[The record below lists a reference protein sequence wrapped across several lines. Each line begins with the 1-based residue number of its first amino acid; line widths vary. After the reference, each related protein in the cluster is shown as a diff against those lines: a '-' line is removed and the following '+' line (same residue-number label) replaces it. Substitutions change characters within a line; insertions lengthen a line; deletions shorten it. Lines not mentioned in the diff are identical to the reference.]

1 MEMLDDPHLG
11 VQGAAIIALSG
22 IAKSKP
28 KVLVEVIPDLIKSLR
43 NKDSKVRGKAVFA
56 LGIVGR
62 IEPEAFVEVIPDLIR
77 LLGDKDS
84 KVRGDVADVLV
95 ESIEMAKSEIAV
107 PVLIETLENAN
118 LKIRKH
124 IMHNFI
130 GPVSLIK
137 PEFFNE
143 ETLLILTKY
152 DSDEELRYITFYSTK
167 RVGKP
172 IENKN
177 LEDIVSREIR
187 FDDGKQKLSTR
198 IEDILKKGPKKVL
211 VVHNIKD
218 GLGDELIRIATLTQ
232 AILDY
237 NPEIEVTI
245 YTGRDYLYD
254 NERVKVKSIEGKFE
268 EDENFDMVIDYHID
282 YYNPGNQRYS
292 KELERII
299 KPWIEKKVKP
309 RVYLRANKATDNFV
323 YEKIEVDGK
332 EIKITKGRNNVYDP
346 IYRLSAEFGLPFKVK
361 EEGPRTLIVGKENPA
376 SNNWWEDNVIKKN
389 VQNKPIAVLNG
400 FGGQSLMKGYIVI
413 SQYANAIK
421 DLIDQGYFVVITP
434 NGVEGGKEKDA
445 NAVVDLLD
453 KKDKQF
459 ITITPE
465 PQDSP
470 KLLKHVVAKSDLIV
484 TVEGGLMHLAYNL
497 GKPLFA
503 LQMRGSGDFSKWLS
517 YARSDKQKT
526 ITTGEDF
533 AERIGERKVEEKPA
547 TEKPVVEEEPVTEI
561 EEAAKIELEWWEGK
575 RDYIQDEKDIAR
587 MLENGELIRLKDG
600 GNYKISPAMKFK
612 LATSEINSFIEQIAD
627 EWVKELENQGIKAGN
642 KLMITNAARTTEYQ
656 KELISEGYH
665 AAERSSHTLGVAF
678 DVADKYFPAK
688 WFNPENFL
696 EAWECLLEKMVC
708 SMWVY

>member
-1 MEMLDDPHLG
+1 M
-11 VQGAAIIALSG
+11 
-22 IAKSKP
+22 
-28 KVLVEVIPDLIKSLR
+28 
-43 NKDSKVRGKAVFA
+43 
-56 LGIVGR
+56 
-62 IEPEAFVEVIPDLIR
+62 
-77 LLGDKDS
+77 
-84 KVRGDVADVLV
+84 
-95 ESIEMAKSEIAV
+95 
-107 PVLIETLENAN
+107 
-118 LKIRKH
+118 RK
-124 IMHNFI
+124 
-130 GPVSLIK
+130 
-137 PEFFNE
+137 
-143 ETLLILTKY
+143 
-152 DSDEELRYITFYSTK
+152 
-167 RVGKP
+167 
-172 IENKN
+172 
-177 LEDIVSREIR
+177 
-187 FDDGKQKLSTR
+187 KQ
-198 IEDILKKGPKKVL
+198 
-211 VVHNIKD
+211 
-218 GLGDELIRIATLTQ
+218 IAT
-232 AILDY
+232 
-237 NPEIEVTI
+237 
-245 YTGRDYLYD
+245 
-254 NERVKVKSIEGKFE
+254 
-268 EDENFDMVIDYHID
+268 
-282 YYNPGNQRYS
+282 YS
-292 KELERII
+292 
-299 KPWIEKKVKP
+299 
-309 RVYLRANKATDNFV
+309 FV
-323 YEKIEVDGK
+323 WTEC
-332 EIKITKGRNNVYDP
+332 
-346 IYRLSAEFGLPFKVK
+346 
-361 EEGPRTLIVGKENPA
+361 RT
-376 SNNWWEDNVIKKN
+376 
-389 VQNKPIAVLNG
+389 
-400 FGGQSLMKGYIVI
+400 YIVI

-421 DLIDQGYFVVITP
+421 DIIDQGYFVVITP

-688 WFNPENFL
+688 WFNPLGWLKRNDKGYADPL
-696 EAWECLLEKMVC
+696 NKMPKYQKRKAIHRVPPC
-708 SMWVY
+708 DCRRISLAQRRTKQMPKPQPYDQQVFWQ